1 MNGSSDFARAFGDA
15 LFGFLEA
22 KGISQREAA
31 DQLGLD
37 KGGKSR
43 INTYCHDSP
52 KGKRPKPSAEV
63 LYLACVIL
71 GFSFEYKGYRIS
83 AATLNGGPKAA
94 AKESE
99 QLPLGFEGQFD
110 LTDDKGTVSV
120 RVKQPPGRIE
130 VSLSLETAL

>member
-1 MNGSSDFARAFGDA
+1 VPI
-15 LFGFLEA
+15 L
-22 KGISQREAA
+22 K
-31 DQLGLD
+31 LGRRPALD

-63 LYLACVIL
+63 LYLACAIL
-71 GFSFEYKGYRIS
+71 DFSFEYKGYRIS
-83 AATLNGGPKAA
+83 AATLNGGPKTA

-99 QLPLGFEGQFD
+99 QLPLGFDGQFD

-130 VSLSLETAL
+130 VSLSLKTALLESLMSVTGRTQKAKCMPSHSFE